1 MLKDGSMLRYF
12 VAGVAVAAFLAL
24 PAAAA
29 AGPVV
34 VSHGRQ
40 VEIAVVLDR
49 GTGVGAP
56 LTPSIVNAIQM
67 ATQLFH
73 PIRGF
78 RVQLEPYDAPCGD
91 DEAVAPNA
99 SVAQTV
105 VANPQIVAVIGHECS
120 YSFSGGAELDDNG
133 VCLTPTRPNAL
144 AIYES
149 AGIPT
154 IDGSTTSPCLPA
166 DGLTVFNRTAAADP
180 GFDTWY
186 ASVKALPSD
195 KLWTALYTLEFGAP
209 PGDYADLYFD
219 ATTLLLERIFQVSRV
234 SASSLVIDRA
244 VLAEAIRNT
253 TDFSGVTGSI
263 TLDPATGN
271 RAIA

>member
-1 MLKDGSMLRYF
+1 MLRYF
-12 VAGVAVAAFLAL
+12 LAGTVLVVSLAL

-34 VSHGRQ
+34 VSHGQ
-40 VEIAVVLDR
+40 QIEIAVVLDR
-49 GTGVGAP
+49 GSGVGAP
-56 LTPSIVNAIQM
+56 LTPSIANAIQL
-67 ATQLFH
+67 AIQLFH

-78 RVQLEPYDAPCGD
+78 RVQLDPYNAPCGD
-91 DEAVAPNA
+91 DEAVAPNV
-99 SVAQTV
+99 SVAQSV
-105 VANPQIVAVIGHECS
+105 IANPQTVAVIGHECS

-133 VCLTPTRPNAL
+133 VCLTPTSPNAL
-144 AIYES
+144 AIYEA
-149 AGIPT
+149 AGMPT
-154 IDGSTTSPCLPA
+154 INGSTTSPCLPA
-166 DGLTVFNRTAAADP
+166 DGPTVFNRTAAADP

-186 ASVKALPSD
+186 ASVKGLPSD
-195 KLWTALYTLEFGAP
+195 ESWTALYTLEFGAP

-244 VLAEAIRNT
+244 ALAQAIRDT
-253 TDFSGVTGSI
+253 TDFPGVTGSI

-271 RAIA
+271 RARG